1 MLTGLTRAS
10 FALRKKIE
18 MEQYNHHKVLTAD
31 RDVVDGLLFIA
42 DISGFTEFVH
52 STDILTGKQITCE
65 LLSAV
70 MNQNALQLNIA
81 EVEGDA
87 LLFYRYG
94 QAPPLYEL
102 VQQYEMMANA
112 FETKRDEL
120 QNSFSHPLELSLKVI
135 AHYGPMTEYKIARFT
150 KLYGEVV
157 VEAHRLLKNSINS
170 DSYLLLTDPLLSKTG
185 TIRNDELIQYGFRSN
200 KLCEVY
206 GTLRNICFTYFDF
219 SEERALKQV
228 A

>member
-1 MLTGLTRAS
+1 MG
-10 FALRKKIE
+10 
-18 MEQYNHHKVLTAD
+18 QCNHHKTLTLD
-31 RDVVDGLLFIA
+31 RDVLDGLVFIA

-52 STDILTGKQITCE
+52 STDILTGKQITYE

-70 MNQNALQLNIA
+70 MNQNELQLNIA

-94 QAPPLYEL
+94 QAPSLHEL
-102 VQQYEMMANA
+102 VQQYEMMVNA

-120 QNSFSHPLELSLKVI
+120 QNSYSQSLELSLKVI
-135 AHYGPMTEYKIARFT
+135 AHYGSMTEYKIAHFR
-150 KLYGEVV
+150 KLYGAVV
-157 VEAHRLLKNSINS
+157 VEAHRLLKNSIKT
-170 DSYLLLTDPLLSKTG
+170 DSYLLLTDSLLSKTG
-185 TIRNDELIQYGFRSN
+185 TPGNDELLQYGIRSN

-206 GTLRNICFTYFDF
+206 GSLRNICFTYFDF
-219 SEERALKQV
+219 SKERVLKQV

>member
-1 MLTGLTRAS
+1 MG
-10 FALRKKIE
+10 
-18 MEQYNHHKVLTAD
+18 QYNHHKASTLDKDVL
-31 RDVVDGLLFIA
+31 DGLVFIA

-52 STDILTGKQITCE
+52 STDILKGKQITYE

-70 MNQNALQLNIA
+70 MSQNKLQLNIA

-94 QAPPLYEL
+94 QAPTLYEL
-102 VQQYEMMANA
+102 VQQYEMMVNA

-120 QNSFSHPLELSLKVI
+120 QSSFSQPLELSLKAI
-135 AHYGPMTEYKIARFT
+135 AHYGPMTEYRIDRFR

-157 VEAHRLLKNSINS
+157 VEAHRLLKNSIKR
-170 DSYLLLTDPLLSKTG
+170 DSYLLLTDSLLSKTG
-185 TIRNDELIQYGFRSN
+185 NIGNDELMQYGIRSN

-206 GTLRNICFTYFDF
+206 DSLRNICFTYFDF
-219 SEERALKQV
+219 SEEIAMQQV